1 MRRLITRGI
10 APVEVLLGVTIVSLV
25 LIVLYSGYRLGV
37 RSWESGEDTHAAVSD
52 LRLAGSVIRRYL
64 PQAVPL
70 VVANSSS
77 WQLWFQGEAR
87 RLVFVTT
94 IPVHLG
100 AGGTHEMTL
109 QVDGQ
114 ENAAALTLSRR
125 LLHPD
130 SEPGSAAIDAPPR
143 ILIREL
149 ESAAFAY
156 FGAAGADGVES
167 WHASW
172 TSEQQLP
179 RLVRLRL
186 VSQRVGAWP
195 DMVIRLPTDDS
206 GLQPTAPIPA
216 PLPGQ

>member
-1 MRRLITRGI
+1 MRRLIVRGI
-10 APVEVLLGVTIVSLV
+10 APVEVLVGVTIVSLV

-70 VVANSSS
+70 AVANGSS

-94 IPVHLG
+94 IPAHLG

-109 QVDGQ
+109 QVDEQ

-130 SEPGSAAIDAPPR
+130 GEPGSAAIDVPPQ

-172 TSEQQLP
+172 ASEQHLP

-186 VSQRVGAWP
+186 VSKRVGAWP

-206 GLQPTAPIPA
+206 GLQPTAPMLA
-216 PLPGQ
+216 PRPGQ